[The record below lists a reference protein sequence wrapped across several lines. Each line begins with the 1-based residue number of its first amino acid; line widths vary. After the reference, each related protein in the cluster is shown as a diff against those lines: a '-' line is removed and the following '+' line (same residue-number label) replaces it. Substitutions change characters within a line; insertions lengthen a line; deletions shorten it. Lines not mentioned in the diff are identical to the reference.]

1 MQISVIIPAY
11 NEARTLAEIIRR
23 VQAAPGDKEII
34 VVDDG
39 STDETP
45 AILESLQSGLVRV
58 IRHPKNLG
66 KGAAVRSG
74 LARAQGDVIL
84 IQDADLEYD
93 PQDYA
98 KLLEPFARG
107 AEVVYGNR
115 RHDRYPISY
124 RRYQWGG
131 ILLTTITNLLFGSDL
146 HDEPTGYKLFRR
158 EVLQNLPLHAQ
169 GFEFCPEVTAKALK
183 AGYRIVEVP
192 IAYHPRSLEQGKK
205 IRWSDGLIAIW
216 TLLRIRFGRGE
227 KRLES

>member
-1 MQISVIIPAY
+1 MKISVIIPAY
-11 NEARTLAEIIRR
+11 NEAKTLAEIIRR
-23 VQAAPGDKEII
+23 VQAAAKDHEII

-39 STDETP
+39 STDDS
-45 AILESLQSGLVRV
+45 AAVLAGLKADSLRV

-66 KGAAVRSG
+66 KGAAIGSG
-74 LARAQGDVIL
+74 IAQAQGDVIL

-93 PQDYA
+93 PADYP

-107 AEVVYGNR
+107 ADVVYGNR

-131 ILLTTITNLLFGSDL
+131 IVLSVITNLLFGSNL

-158 EVLQNLPLHAQ
+158 EVLQKIPLSGT
-169 GFEFCPEVTAKALK
+169 GFEFCPEVTAKVLK

-192 IAYHPRSLEQGKK
+192 IAYHPRSLEEGKK
-205 IRWSDGLIAIW
+205 IRWRDGLIAIW
-216 TLLRIRFGRGE
+216 TLLKIRFGGR
-227 KRLES
+227 